1 MNRSQS
7 HCTRLFFTSE
17 CHRLETAVRGNDVD
31 FGNAG
36 SSPLLGRLLAVQ
48 LTSLLTEFFCT
59 AVTPSMEHNAIH
71 KLASEKIQYSTKE
84 KEKKKEK
91 PENLSI

>member
-1 MNRSQS
+1 M
-7 HCTRLFFTSE
+7 
-17 CHRLETAVRGNDVD
+17 ETAVRGNDVD

-59 AVTPSMEHNAIH
+59 AVTPSIEHNAIH
-71 KLASEKIQYSTKE
+71 KLASEKNTVFHKR
-84 KEKKKEK
+84 KRKKKKEK